1 MGRVIDLGNGHTTT
15 LVGALTDGHDTG
27 RDRYRFNDPGFIWNM
42 HVQRPWQFAER
53 YSFIPSIDVFNI
65 TNNANL
71 LYPAC
76 SELQTCFQG
85 TFLQIPGDSRR
96 MQLGVR
102 LEW

>member
-1 MGRVIDLGNGHTTT
+1 
-15 LVGALTDGHDTG
+15 
-27 RDRYRFNDPGFIWNM
+27 
-42 HVQRPWQFAER
+42 VQRPWQFAER
-53 YSFIPSIDVFNI
+53 YSFIPSIDVFNV